1 MTKTQNN
8 TFIQTGILSEEDK
21 ETIRL
26 CNGKYLNW
34 LNCTI
39 VSALVAKF
47 LITGNKDDLKN
58 THMTVPPADLNNLYY
73 KKELIFEAKNKIK
86 IGYMGNTNSIVI
98 EEALKEAGKGSHAI
112 ISGGLVN
119 TWIPRGHAMNALN
132 NNQEIIIVDGY
143 SNSYYSFAEKN
154 GYDKTIKQYNS
165 LEAVIFYKEDI
176 KHKDIKP
183 LLEKW

>member
-1 MTKTQNN
+1 MSNQESKA
-8 TFIQTGILSEEDK
+8 FIEKGILTEEDK
-21 ETIRL
+21 EIIRL
-26 CNGKYLNW
+26 CNGRILNW
-34 LNCTI
+34 LNCSI
-39 VSALVAKF
+39 VSSLVAKF
-47 LITGNKDDLKN
+47 LITGNKEDLKN
-58 THMTVPPADLNNLYY
+58 THMTIPPADLNNLYY
-73 KKELIFEAKNKIK
+73 KEELLLTAKNKIK
-86 IGYMGNTNSIVI
+86 VGYMKKTNSIVI